1 MHDSQF
7 SLSFNINC
15 FYGFTKKALRYNS
28 HAMIST
34 YLWKQD
40 IAQGRKYNNGKGW
53 HKSKE
58 NLESLGVANMGIP
71 FKGYLTS
78 KKWVFKEEMNKL
90 MLDLQQ
96 VKMILD

>member
-1 MHDSQF
+1 M
-7 SLSFNINC
+7 SFNINC
-15 FYGFTKKALRYNS
+15 FYGFPKKALRYNS